1 MIRLVTVL
9 YFVVGAIN
17 LTAILLGWVQLDQF
31 TKPLLMP
38 ILIYY
43 LLLSAS
49 GVISLPRLLT
59 AVALIFS
66 WIGDVVLM
74 FDNGRNFFLAGL
86 GAFLIAQLTYAYALS
101 KASFKKITFEWKPIL
116 PLLLYGFLLLL
127 ALVRN
132 SGNLAPAITI
142 YGICILIMLSVA
154 RLRRW
159 GTNTE
164 SYKFAFI
171 GAFLFVISDSI
182 LGLNRFVYNIPVGD
196 FFVMATYI
204 PAQYYLVRG
213 LLSHTV

>member
-1 MIRLVTVL
+1 MIRLVTIL
-9 YFVVGAIN
+9 YFIIGAIN
-17 LTAILLGWVQLDQF
+17 LISLLFGWNELNLY

-38 ILIYY
+38 VLIYF
-43 LLLSAS
+43 LFVSAKEI
-49 GVISLPRLLT
+49 ISLPRLL
-59 AVALIFS
+59 AAGALIFS
-66 WIGDVVLM
+66 WIGDVILM
-74 FDNGRNFFLAGL
+74 FDEDKNLFLAGL
-86 GAFLIAQLTYAYALS
+86 GSFLIAQLIYAYALS
-101 KASFKKITFEWKPIL
+101 KASFKKIEFELKPII

-132 SGNLAPAITI
+132 SGDLAPAIVI
-142 YGICILIMLSVA
+142 YGVCILIMLSIA

-164 SYKFAFI
+164 SYKLAFI

-182 LGLNRFVYNIPVGD
+182 LGLNKFVFNIPVGE

-204 PAQYYLVRG
+204 PAQYYLIRG